1 MRLHGYCAPRLEEGK
16 KKGWRELREEE
27 PSPVASGAQR
37 EKKLVQAENKL
48 FATRMS
54 FGACYAQHSIISHLY
69 QDIFPIIV

>member
-1 MRLHGYCAPRLEEGK
+1 MEEGK
-16 KKGWRELREEE
+16 KKGWRDVREEE
-27 PSPVASGAQR
+27 PSRVASGAQS

-69 QDIFPIIV
+69 QDIFAIL

>member
-1 MRLHGYCAPRLEEGK
+1 MEKGK
-16 KKGWRELREEE
+16 KKGWRDVREEE
-27 PSPVASGAQR
+27 PSRVASGAQS

-69 QDIFPIIV
+69 QDIFPIL